1 MLFRSPVFLPG
12 EKNIVVDTVKPADT
26 AENAILVRA
35 YEAMGMETNASFT
48 MAEAVRRISEVDML
62 EENEA
67 PLPLQGGR
75 LAVSCGAF
83 EIKSFLLYL

>member
-1 MLFRSPVFLPG
+1 
-12 EKNIVVDTVKPADT
+12 
-26 AENAILVRA
+26 
-35 YEAMGMETNASFT
+35 METNASFI

-75 LAVSCGAF
+75 LAVSFGAF
-83 EIKSFLLYL
+83 EIKSFLLYP